1 MKKEVEN
8 CLTYLANKLSES
20 YVYSNWTNDIKAQ
33 ELELGFNTFYDELK
47 KHIDFTK
54 LTIEEAKELRFKRW
68 GDDQPDLWLFPLYL
82 VPIIPEGL
90 EVTFI
95 SGEKAKY
102 EKDKMDNDIRF
113 GCVAYGI
120 EIPGSGK
127 KIRKCVHCGKELEEG
142 ELAMFTSNGTY
153 CYRDECQKAYLERT

>member
-1 MKKEVEN
+1 MKKEIQN
-8 CLTYLANKLSES
+8 CLTWLVNKVSQTII
-20 YVYSNWTNDIKAQ
+20 YNWADDYKVGENN
-33 ELELGFNTFYDELK
+33 ENFETFYEELK
-47 KHIDFTK
+47 KHIDFIKITV
-54 LTIEEAKELRFKRW
+54 EEAKELRFQRW
-68 GDDQPDLWLFPLYL
+68 SEEQPDLWLFPLYL

-120 EIPGSGK
+120 EIK
-127 KIRKCVHCGKELEEG
+127 
-142 ELAMFTSNGTY
+142 
-153 CYRDECQKAYLERT
+153 D